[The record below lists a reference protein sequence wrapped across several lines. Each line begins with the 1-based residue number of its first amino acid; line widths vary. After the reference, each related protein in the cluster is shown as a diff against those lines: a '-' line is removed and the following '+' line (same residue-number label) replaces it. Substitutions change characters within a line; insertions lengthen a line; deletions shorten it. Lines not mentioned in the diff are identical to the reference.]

1 MGDTP
6 QTPCFPSAPH
16 RNHVMKY
23 LFSRNAIAGFVIAM
37 IVVFI
42 AIPHVSVSTEPQESQ
57 PPQRLQQ
64 ERLQDPESQEVP
76 SLSLPFTFDPKQA
89 TAPSPAP
96 ATPLP
101 GAPVPAPGSDMQVDP
116 LFLEIQKMILH
127 GGKSKPHSKNAN
139 GAPESL
145 EPELQVEDISSHR
158 WNAVESM
165 LHAAR
170 LLELDAAAQLEA
182 GDLEQASKAKAM
194 SKQLRRQCLE
204 LLER

>member
-1 MGDTP
+1 
-6 QTPCFPSAPH
+6 
-16 RNHVMKY
+16 MKY
-23 LFSRNAIAGFVIAM
+23 LFSRNAIAGFVLAM

-42 AIPHVSVSTEPQESQ
+42 AIPHVSVSTEPQENQ

-89 TAPSPAP
+89 TAPSPTVPTPAAP
-96 ATPLP
+96 A
-101 GAPVPAPGSDMQVDP
+101 PAPDSDMQADP

-145 EPELQVEDISSHR
+145 ESKLQVEDFSSYR
-158 WNAVESM
+158 WNAAESM

-170 LLELDAAAQLEA
+170 LLALDAAAQLEA
-182 GDLEQASKAKAM
+182 GDMEQASKAKAM

>member
-1 MGDTP
+1 
-6 QTPCFPSAPH
+6 
-16 RNHVMKY
+16 MKNI
-23 LFSRNAIAGFVIAM
+23 FSRNAIAGFVLAM

-42 AIPHVSVSTEPQESQ
+42 AIPHVSVSTEPQENQ

-89 TAPSPAP
+89 TAPSPTVPTPVAP
-96 ATPLP
+96 
-101 GAPVPAPGSDMQVDP
+101 APVPDSDMQADP
-116 LFLEIQKMILH
+116 LFLEIQKMILNER
-127 GGKSKPHSKNAN
+127 KSRPNSNDAN
-139 GAPESL
+139 GTPESL
-145 EPELQVEDISSHR
+145 ESKLQVEDFSSHR

>member
-1 MGDTP
+1 
-6 QTPCFPSAPH
+6 
-16 RNHVMKY
+16 MKY
-23 LFSRNAIAGFVIAM
+23 LFSRNAIAGFAIAM

-42 AIPHVSVSTEPQESQ
+42 AIPHVSVSTEPQENQ

-89 TAPSPAP
+89 TAPLPVP
-96 ATPLP
+96 ETPLP

-116 LFLEIQKMILH
+116 LFLEIQKMKLH

>member
-1 MGDTP
+1 M
-6 QTPCFPSAPH
+6 
-16 RNHVMKY
+16 NNI
-23 LFSRNAIAGFVIAM
+23 FSRNAIAGFVIAM

-42 AIPHVSVSTEPQESQ
+42 AIPHVSVSTEPQETQ

-89 TAPSPAP
+89 TAPSPAVPTP
-96 ATPLP
+96 AMPTPA
-101 GAPVPAPGSDMQVDP
+101 APSPAPDSDMQADP
-116 LFLEIQKMILH
+116 LFLEIQKMILN

-139 GAPESL
+139 VAPESL
-145 EPELQVEDISSHR
+145 GPELQVEDISTHR

-170 LLELDAAAQLEA
+170 LLELDAAAQLKD
-182 GDLEQASKAKAM
+182 GDMEQAANAKAM
-194 SKQLRRQCLE
+194 SKQLRRQCLD
-204 LLER
+204 LLGR

>member
-1 MGDTP
+1 
-6 QTPCFPSAPH
+6 
-16 RNHVMKY
+16 MKNI
-23 LFSRNAIAGFVIAM
+23 FSRNAIAVFVIAM
-37 IVVFI
+37 IAVFI
-42 AIPHVSVSTEPQESQ
+42 TIPHVSVSTEPQETQ

-89 TAPSPAP
+89 TAPSPAVPTP
-96 ATPLP
+96 AMPTP
-101 GAPVPAPGSDMQVDP
+101 AAPAPDSDMQADP

-170 LLELDAAAQLEA
+170 LLELDAAAQLED
-182 GDLEQASKAKAM
+182 GDLEQAANAKAM
-194 SKQLRRQCLE
+194 SKQLRRQCLD
-204 LLER
+204 LLGR

>member
-1 MGDTP
+1 
-6 QTPCFPSAPH
+6 
-16 RNHVMKY
+16 MKNI
-23 LFSRNAIAGFVIAM
+23 FSRNTIAGFVLAM

-42 AIPHVSVSTEPQESQ
+42 AIPHVSVSTEPQENQ

-76 SLSLPFTFDPKQA
+76 SLSLPLTFDPKQA
-89 TAPSPAP
+89 TAPSPAVPTP
-96 ATPLP
+96 AMLTP
-101 GAPVPAPGSDMQVDP
+101 AAPAPAPDSDMQADP

-127 GGKSKPHSKNAN
+127 GGKSKSHSKNAN
-139 GAPESL
+139 GALESL

-170 LLELDAAAQLEA
+170 LLELDAAAKLED
-182 GDLEQASKAKAM
+182 GDMEQASKAKAM
-194 SKQLRRQCLE
+194 SKQLRRQCLD
-204 LLER
+204 LLGR